1 MIQWI
6 IANKEL
12 VGYIFASLLFLIVA
26 LVDVLKNK
34 GTLGKCLFSLLEK
47 LPALIIDAEKKGFM
61 SGKAK
66 LNYVFQLAVVY
77 LSTLLNKDNNY
88 IIKTYGETIKSYI
101 EAILSTPQKK
111 EVIIDGE
118 KKNVE

>member
-12 VGYIFASLLFLIVA
+12 VGYFFASLLFLIVA

-47 LPALIIDAEKKGFM
+47 LPALIIDAEKKV
-61 SGKAK
+61 
-66 LNYVFQLAVVY
+66 L
-77 LSTLLNKDNNY
+77 
-88 IIKTYGETIKSYI
+88 
-101 EAILSTPQKK
+101 
-111 EVIIDGE
+111 
-118 KKNVE
+118 